1 MLVRVNDFLLASV
14 LQKKRAHGAQCR
26 KSLSFHQR
34 QSVHIEHVQMLI
46 AEHKN
51 KTNET
56 FFKNFFLCLAAS
68 VSSAFISNVPNQRG
82 PGEDLD
88 AC

>member
-1 MLVRVNDFLLASV
+1 
-14 LQKKRAHGAQCR
+14 
-26 KSLSFHQR
+26 
-34 QSVHIEHVQMLI
+34 MLI